1 MIIKNVENCRR
12 FIGIFGLETQGV
24 DVLPLLNS
32 INELS
37 KETGV
42 AIQLFD
48 SSLIATWEH
57 LFFGA
62 LNAIKAFRYG
72 KNISN
77 NLSVECLLYVSGQRQ
92 ISVAVENFGVKQST
106 RSMGIALIGDTQDL
120 LIEAHRKILQITK
133 GTENDAVL
141 SIDEDKFRKIR
152 SFFQITEIE
161 LDTICRSDDWDSYID
176 ALTRYCIERSS
187 LLTLQR

>member
-24 DVLPLLNS
+24 DLPSLLNS
-32 INELS
+32 VNELS
-37 KETGV
+37 KESRV
-42 AIQLFD
+42 VIQLFD

-106 RSMGIALIGDTQDL
+106 RSMGIILIGDTQDL
-120 LIEAHRKILQITK
+120 LTEARRKILQITK

-141 SIDEDKFRKIR
+141 SINEDKFRKIR

-161 LDTICRSDDWDSYID
+161 LDTIRRSDDWNSYID

>member
-1 MIIKNVENCRR
+1 
-12 FIGIFGLETQGV
+12 
-24 DVLPLLNS
+24 
-32 INELS
+32 
-37 KETGV
+37 
-42 AIQLFD
+42 
-48 SSLIATWEH
+48 
-57 LFFGA
+57 

-106 RSMGIALIGDTQDL
+106 RNMGIVLIGDTQDL
-120 LIEAHRKILQITK
+120 ILEVYKKILQITK
-133 GTENDAVL
+133 ATENDAVL
-141 SIDEDKFRKIR
+141 SINEYKFRRIS

>member
-24 DVLPLLNS
+24 NLPSLLNS
-32 INELS
+32 VNELS

-106 RSMGIALIGDTQDL
+106 RNMGVVLIGDTQDL
-120 LIEAHRKILQITK
+120 LLEVYRRILQITK

-141 SIDEDKFRKIR
+141 YITEYKFRKIR
-152 SFFQITEIE
+152 SVFQITEIE
-161 LDTICRSDDWDSYID
+161 LNTICRSNDWNSYID

>member
-1 MIIKNVENCRR
+1 MIIKNVENNRR

-24 DVLPLLNS
+24 DLPSLLNS
-32 INELS
+32 VNELS
-37 KETGV
+37 KESRV
-42 AIQLFD
+42 VIQLFD

-106 RSMGIALIGDTQDL
+106 RSMGIILIGDTQDL
-120 LIEAHRKILQITK
+120 LTEARRKILQITK

-141 SIDEDKFRKIR
+141 SINEDKFRKIR

-161 LDTICRSDDWDSYID
+161 LDTIRRSDDWNSYID